1 MERIVRIPA
10 RIDKKCFSD
19 PRLRRHFSKPQWAH
33 FRSLALAFM
42 ITIYRH
48 TVTGL
53 DRAIKYGPH
62 RTKRGDFFTSSK
74 WDSAAVL
81 RDVAKI
87 SLEKLGVRA
96 GETIYLIIDDS
107 HARKRGKKMQGAGKY
122 RDMSTMSFLWGH
134 NFILGGISYRG
145 RFVPYDLRLAMK
157 PGWCRKLG
165 RDFKTLPEL
174 AAEMIRSFDVAET
187 MGVKVRVLFDAG
199 YMNKKVVAAVVER
212 GWEYFSTLPSN
223 RSIKVKGR
231 WTHVKEYRRCIP
243 KRQFRAVH
251 CRASSGSK
259 TFWATSRC
267 FWLKSIGSVKVAFSK
282 RSPKGKA
289 LPIVTNA
296 VNISQ
301 KELLEVYQLR
311 WPIECF
317 FKAGKQILGLAEY
330 QTGKAEGIEKHLRL
344 VSAVYS
350 LLLQTME
357 GWVPQKRAKG
367 NKKMQDLES
376 LSLMKARDEV
386 RHWVFEDLLAYLE
399 ESGDPKQIVRQL
411 RRLARAG

>member
-1 MERIVRIPA
+1 MRP
-10 RIDKKCFSD
+10 
-19 PRLRRHFSKPQWAH
+19 
-33 FRSLALAFM
+33 
-42 ITIYRH
+42 
-48 TVTGL
+48 
-53 DRAIKYGPH
+53 
-62 RTKRGDFFTSSK
+62 
-74 WDSAAVL
+74 
-81 RDVAKI
+81 
-87 SLEKLGVRA
+87 
-96 GETIYLIIDDS
+96 
-107 HARKRGKKMQGAGKY
+107 
-122 RDMSTMSFLWGH
+122 
-134 NFILGGISYRG
+134 
-145 RFVPYDLRLAMK
+145 
-157 PGWCRKLG
+157 WCS
-165 RDFKTLPEL
+165 P
-174 AAEMIRSFDVAET
+174 
-187 MGVKVRVLFDAG
+187 DAPP
-199 YMNKKVVAAVVER
+199 
-212 GWEYFSTLPSN
+212 STLPSN

-231 WTHVKEYRRCIP
+231 WTHVKEYGRCIP

-251 CRASSGSK
+251 CRTSNGSK

-350 LLLQTME
+350 LLLQMME